1 MTFHVYLI
9 DSIGTA
15 ESADSFDTRKE
26 AQDAADWWMGLRDWS
41 QVLDG
46 TTYEIREES
55 DAE

>member
-26 AQDAADWWMGLRDWS
+26 AQDAADWWMGLRAWS